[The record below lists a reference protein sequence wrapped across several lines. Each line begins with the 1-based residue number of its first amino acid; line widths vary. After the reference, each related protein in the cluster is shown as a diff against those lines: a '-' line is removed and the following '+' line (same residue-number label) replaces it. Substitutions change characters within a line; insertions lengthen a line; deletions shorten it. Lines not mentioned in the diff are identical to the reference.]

1 MCKYFLEYN
10 SNVQRIQRL
19 NYVLIRNVETKVKA
33 LSVDHIVINQIGPST
48 QNLNILSE
56 QDMLF
61 LLTLHQR
68 FPYWPFP

>member
-1 MCKYFLEYN
+1 MCKYFLEHN
-10 SNVQRIQRL
+10 SNFQRIQRL
-19 NYVLIRNVETKVKA
+19 KYVLIRNVETKVKA

-68 FPYWPFP
+68 FLYWPFP